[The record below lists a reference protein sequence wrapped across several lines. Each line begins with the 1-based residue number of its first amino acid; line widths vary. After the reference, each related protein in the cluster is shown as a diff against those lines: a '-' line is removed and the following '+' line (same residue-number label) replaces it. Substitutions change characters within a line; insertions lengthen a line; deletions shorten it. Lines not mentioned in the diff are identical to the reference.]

1 MNIVIVTGAGSGIG
15 RACAIR
21 LAADGYKVVVND
33 LRAAEAQAVAAT
45 IGGAAIGVGGDVSS
59 ETDVAAIFA
68 ACREAFGEPTHIVNN
83 AGYVHQA
90 LFVDLTPA
98 DFDRM
103 FAVHVRGN
111 FLMTH
116 AALPAM
122 LAARKG
128 CIVNMASQL
137 GQVGGFE
144 LVHYSAAK
152 SAIIGLTKSL
162 AREVSGR
169 GVRVNA
175 VAPGPI
181 NTPLVMAISES
192 WRKTKAAELPLGRF
206 GEPEEIAATVSFL
219 CSDQASLFVGQTL
232 GPNSGDVML

>member
-33 LRAAEAQAVAAT
+33 LRAAEAEAVAAT
-45 IGGAAIGVGGDVSS
+45 IGGAAIGVGGDVSV
-59 ETDVAAIFA
+59 EEDVAAIFA
-68 ACREAFGEPTHIVNN
+68 ACRRAFGEPTHIVNN

-162 AREVSGR
+162 AREVSGQGRARQR
-169 GVRVNA
+169 GRA
-175 VAPGPI
+175 RPDQHAPGDGDLGELAQDQSGGVAAG
-181 NTPLVMAISES
+181 PLRRA
-192 WRKTKAAELPLGRF
+192 
-206 GEPEEIAATVSFL
+206 
-219 CSDQASLFVGQTL
+219 
-232 GPNSGDVML
+232 